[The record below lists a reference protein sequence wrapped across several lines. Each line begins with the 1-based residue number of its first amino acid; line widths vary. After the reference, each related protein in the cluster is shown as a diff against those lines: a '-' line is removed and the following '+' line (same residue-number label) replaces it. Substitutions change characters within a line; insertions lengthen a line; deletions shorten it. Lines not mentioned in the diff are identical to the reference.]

1 MLPMLRKYFLESMQ
15 RTVCLSENHLV
26 YHSNDNHISILHDDP
41 NVTLSD
47 FSFFFKISTSTDMD
61 VSVFFSKNPLRL
73 SYWPSLTSGVSHE
86 ERSCVYHLTLFHS
99 FSRPNFQVSSHKLFR
114 PAVHHWSLRLVA
126 NSIVGSTRP
135 CQYRTVHKHKRT
147 TNRQLN
153 SCPLLLLACSTSFAP
168 KNMDAHQKQQ

>member
-47 FSFFFKISTSTDMD
+47 FSFFFKFQQAPTWTSLSSSPKIHSVCRTDPP
-61 VSVFFSKNPLRL
+61 F
-73 SYWPSLTSGVSHE
+73 SHE

-99 FSRPNFQVSSHKLFR
+99 FSRPNFQVSSHKLFVR
-114 PAVHHWSLRLVA
+114 P
-126 NSIVGSTRP
+126 SITEALDLLQIQSYAMLSSAMSIP
-135 CQYRTVHKHKRT
+135 YRAQAQ
-147 TNRQLN
+147 TN
-153 SCPLLLLACSTSFAP
+153 
-168 KNMDAHQKQQ
+168 HQSPTQ